1 MIYALQAATG
11 AIVVGLLAAL
21 YRVLRGPTIW
31 DQLSGVGV
39 MLTKTIV
46 LLLLVGKLS
55 DRLTDYVDIALTYA
69 MIAFI
74 GTLALA
80 RYFEV
85 RKAAE

>member
-11 AIVVGLLAAL
+11 AIVIGLLAAL
-21 YRVLRGPTIW
+21 YRLLRGPTIW
-31 DQLSGVGV
+31 DRLSGVGV

-55 DRLTDYVDIALTYA
+55 DHLAVYVDIALTYA
-69 MIAFI
+69 LIAFI

-80 RYFEV
+80 RYFEI